1 MAPGLETTLASWAIV
16 SGLGIAALGGVS
28 LLGGRSR
35 PWGALPLGLF
45 AISWGLN
52 IAFGNVPRLIEDVAL
67 AREFLLASL
76 VTLFPLAFFLVEFA
90 RQQAGPEG
98 RAPFWQGMRGLT
110 ALLAVGSALLFV
122 VEPKLFLEEVSTSP
136 IGIVADWGPMW
147 MVLKIAFFASLG
159 LALWALFRGLER
171 APTARVGHRS
181 SIMAIGLSLYV
192 AYASGQ
198 NLSFFVSW
206 IPVFGAS
213 SDSVPFVI
221 LFGGLTLLVS
231 YLIVQAKRR
240 LNRARGPVDTRL
252 ARGVLASLV
261 IPLVW
266 GLGEGYVALTQAP
279 RFDTAGVWRLAGLG
293 VVTYGIVRWRVVDLP
308 NRTRKAAASSLGA
321 SGALAGGATAY
332 GVTSLAATTIAWPL
346 AAGALATTLG
356 LAPALS
362 YARNLLG
369 VDDERSGQDGDDLY
383 GKRVEAYRAALEAS
397 IARGTLDEDEPF
409 LESLRERF
417 GLGEEADQ
425 VLRHLARQAV
435 VMPTGRDVEGAY
447 ERLRLLGEG
456 GAGRTW
462 LARDRSRD
470 RLVVLKEPI
479 ARWQTDE
486 ALMERALEEA
496 RAAAR
501 VDHPNVVQVH
511 EVVEDE
517 GTPVIVMEYV
527 DGGSLEDLLR
537 DKGVIRWQRAVGIT
551 LDALAGLSALH
562 TKGLVH
568 RDVKPANVLLTGEGR
583 AKVAD
588 LGIAQQ
594 TGGGDTLVDTEG
606 EPAGTP
612 MYMAPEVRAG
622 QAHDETS
629 EVYACGALLH
639 EMLYGSPPGR
649 DQVVTA
655 DNEVPQ
661 PLKAVVAAATAQDPS
676 SRYATVDAFAEAL
689 EEVRGR

>member
-1 MAPGLETTLASWAIV
+1 MMPGLETTIAAWAIV

-28 LLGGRSR
+28 LMGGRSR

-45 AISWGLN
+45 AITWGLH
-52 IAFGNVPRLIEDVAL
+52 ISFGNAPSIVEDIEI
-67 AREFLLASL
+67 ARELLLASL
-76 VTLFPLAFFLVEFA
+76 VTLFPLAFFLVEFG
-90 RQQAGPEG
+90 RQNAGREG
-98 RAPFWQGMRGLT
+98 QHLPWQSLRVLT
-110 ALLAVGSALLFV
+110 AILAVGSAFLFV
-122 VEPKLFLEEVSTSP
+122 ARPHLFLEGVSMGST
-136 IGIVADWGPMW
+136 GVLADWGVGW
-147 MVLKIAFFASLG
+147 TVLQFALFGGLG
-159 LALWALFRGLER
+159 LALWALFRGLDQ
-171 APTARVGHRS
+171 APTPRLVHRS
-181 SIMAIGLSLYV
+181 SLLLIGLGLYV
-192 AYASGQ
+192 SYTAGH
-198 NLSFFVSW
+198 NLSFYTAW
-206 IPVFGAS
+206 IAEFQAS
-213 SDSVPFVI
+213 SENVPFAI
-221 LFGGLTLLVS
+221 LFAALTLLVG
-231 YLIVQAKRR
+231 YLLVRSWGR
-240 LNRARGPVDTRL
+240 LDRARGPAETRL
-252 ARGVLASLV
+252 ARGVLASLA

-279 RFDTAGVWRLAGLG
+279 RFDTAGVWRLAGLAI
-293 VVTYGIVRWRVVDLP
+293 VTYGVVRWRVVDLP
-308 NRTRKAAASSLGA
+308 SRARSAAASSLGA

-356 LAPALS
+356 LAPALR

-369 VDDERSGQDGDDLY
+369 VDDARSGQDGDDLY

-397 IARGTLDEDEPF
+397 IARGTLEEDEPF

-435 VMPTGRDVEGAY
+435 VMPSGRDVEGAY

-462 LARDRSRD
+462 LARDRARD

-511 EVVEDE
+511 EVVQDE

-537 DKGVIRWQRAVGIT
+537 NKGVIRWQRAVGIT
-551 LDALAGLSALH
+551 LDVLAGLSALH

-594 TGGGDTLVDTEG
+594 AGGGDTLVDTGG

-622 QAHDETS
+622 QQHDETS

-661 PLKAVVAAATAQDPS
+661 PLKAVVAEATAQDPA
-676 SRYATVDAFAEAL
+676 SRYATVDVFVEAL